1 MSQETLLIVDD
12 DTNILEVL
20 ETRLSAAGFATIKAS
35 SAEKAIKLL
44 HSTEV
49 DMVVSD
55 VKMPQMSGIELFAE
69 IQTFSPG
76 LPVIFLTAHG
86 SIQEAVSV
94 VQSGAVDYLTKP
106 FDGKQLVQKVKAHLK
121 AKSEVNSEPDDAPSE
136 PDTTESFIWGET
148 PSMQKLKEMVKRV
161 AASDVNTLILGESGS
176 GKEGIAKAIHDN
188 SKRKNGP
195 YIIVDCGSTPS
206 GILESE
212 LFGHTKGSFTDAID
226 NKKGLIEAAE
236 GGTLFLD
243 EIGNISAE
251 MQTRLLRF
259 LEDKKIRPVGS
270 TAEKQINCRVIA
282 ATNADLAEDIEEGNF
297 RQDLYYRLRVI
308 TLNIPPLRERTRDIG
323 LLARHFIAHHCK
335 EHNLEPITI
344 SDETIAWLENYSW
357 PGNVRELK
365 NSLESATILS
375 TNGQL
380 DYQDLQLEST
390 PSTSDQPESS
400 ADLAE
405 DDNKFSLESSEKD
418 AIIRALKETKGIQ
431 KRAAELLDIS
441 RRSIHYKLKKYDID
455 PTEFK

>member
-20 ETRLSAAGFATIKAS
+20 ETRLSAAGFSTIKAS
-35 SAEKAIKLL
+35 SAEIAIQLL

-55 VKMPQMSGIELFAE
+55 VKMPHMSGIELFAE

-106 FDGKQLVQKVKAHLK
+106 FDGKELVQKVKAHLK
-121 AKSEVNSEPDDAPSE
+121 AKNELPVEPDPSPTADAAPG
-136 PDTTESFIWGET
+136 TFIWGET
-148 PSMQKLKEMVKRV
+148 PSMIKLKEMVKRV

-176 GKEGIAKAIHDN
+176 GKEGIAKAIHDS

-308 TLNIPPLRERTRDIG
+308 TLNIPPLRERKRDIS
-323 LLARHFIAHHCK
+323 LLARHFIEHHCR
-335 EHNLEPITI
+335 EHNLPSITV
-344 SDETIAWLENYSW
+344 SDETITWLENYSW

-375 TNGQL
+375 TDGRL
-380 DYQDLQLEST
+380 SYQDLQLETAST
-390 PSTSDQPESS
+390 IVEQIEP
-400 ADLAE
+400 AE
-405 DDNKFSLESSEKD
+405 DLSEGENKFSLQSSEKD
-418 AIIRALKETKGIQ
+418 AIIRALKETKGVQ
-431 KRAAELLDIS
+431 KRAAELLNIS